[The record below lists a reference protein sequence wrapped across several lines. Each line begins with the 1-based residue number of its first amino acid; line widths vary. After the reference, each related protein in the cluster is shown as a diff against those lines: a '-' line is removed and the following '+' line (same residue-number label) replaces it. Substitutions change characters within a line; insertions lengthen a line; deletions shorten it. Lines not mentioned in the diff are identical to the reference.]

1 MCHTNACS
9 LKTFYISLSS
19 SCRLSVDNTV
29 NFEQQASTAILD
41 ITGDEGQTIKRTK
54 GLMKW

>member
-1 MCHTNACS
+1 MSHNG
-9 LKTFYISLSS
+9 ISLSS
-19 SCRLSVDNTV
+19 SFRLSLDNTV

-41 ITGDEGQTIKRTK
+41 ITGDDGETIKRTK